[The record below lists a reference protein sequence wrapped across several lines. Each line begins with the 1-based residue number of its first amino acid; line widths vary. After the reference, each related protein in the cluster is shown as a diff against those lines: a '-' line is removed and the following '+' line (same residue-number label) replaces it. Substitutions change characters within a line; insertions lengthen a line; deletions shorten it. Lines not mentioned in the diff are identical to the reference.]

1 MRFHKKMKETT
12 RLISVAVIA
21 LALLIAFSGVALAS
35 RNVPSTPET
44 DTLTITTEIVCDRK
58 VMEIEQL
65 NWESSSKDLLDNP
78 PLASKEKYGKIKYN
92 DNLVSSS
99 GDTNFY
105 KDFKIDTG
113 KTPNLGVT
121 KNIGYTASE
130 KGSLSHAESVD
141 MTLISSGS
149 CVYVA
154 AGSSMGVTEVQ
165 ATTETNAQM
174 TRTPKMHYEI
184 YAGGLEGSGTPAV
197 GTTTAGMSASVDD
210 KRTSKKPGS
219 ELKLGYKTTV
229 DGSFEFHK
237 EMDFKP

>member
-1 MRFHKKMKETT
+1 VLKTKKK
-12 RLISVAVIA
+12 IGVVVIVM
-21 LALLIAFSGVALAS
+21 ALLIAYSAVALAS
-35 RNVPSTPET
+35 RNVKPTPET
-44 DTLTITTEIVCDRK
+44 VTLTITTEIVCDRK

-65 NWESSSKDLLDNP
+65 NWESSNKDLLDNP
-78 PLASKEKYGKIKYN
+78 PLASGEKYGKIKYTE
-92 DNLVSSS
+92 NLISSS

-113 KTPNLGVT
+113 KTPNLEVT
-121 KNIGYTASE
+121 KNIGYTAGE

-154 AGSSMGVTEVQ
+154 AGSSMSVTNVQ
-165 ATTETNAQM
+165 ATTETKAQM

-184 YAGGLEGSGTPAV
+184 YAGGIGGPGTLAV

-210 KRTSKKPGS
+210 KRKSKKPGS

-229 DGSFEFHK
+229 DGSFEFYK
-237 EMDFKP
+237 VMDFKP